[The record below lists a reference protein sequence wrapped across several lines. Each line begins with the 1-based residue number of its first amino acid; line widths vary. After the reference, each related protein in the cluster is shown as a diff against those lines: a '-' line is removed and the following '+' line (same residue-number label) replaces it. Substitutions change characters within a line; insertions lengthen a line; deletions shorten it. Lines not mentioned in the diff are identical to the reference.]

1 MTYLES
7 QFPWLE
13 SKLGGLLDKVESIVD
28 SVDVCSLLQLCV
40 EEEED
45 NRLVNDPE
53 LIRTVNESQRS
64 WVAGVNHKF
73 HGHTYSD
80 VKR

>member
-40 EEEED
+40 EE
-45 NRLVNDPE
+45 
-53 LIRTVNESQRS
+53 
-64 WVAGVNHKF
+64 
-73 HGHTYSD
+73 
-80 VKR
+80 